1 MIKGLCYIAKR
12 GFVTFYSEGDEVIG
26 TIFLPDD
33 LAAGQTRAGIVI
45 VVGYWG
51 DRQIGYGPSKG
62 LC

>member
-1 MIKGLCYIAKR
+1 M
-12 GFVTFYSEGDEVIG
+12 TFYSEGDEVIG